1 MSFKAEALAGVLLL
15 LFAAG
20 VALIGWSSPRDELGG
35 NGPIYH
41 EHYIQI
47 GSFVFNLPAFITGTG
62 TAIHALMWVAGTSA
76 AAGMAFLFYS
86 AVRTYR
92 QSRKTAM
99 ATQRAGANNDT

>member
-1 MSFKAEALAGVLLL
+1 MSFKAEALAGALLL

-20 VALIGWSSPRDELGG
+20 VVLIGWSSTPGDLGG
-35 NGPIYH
+35 DGPVYL
-41 EHYIQI
+41 YIQV
-47 GSFVFNLPAFITGTG
+47 GSFVFNLPPFITGTG
-62 TAIHALMWVAGTSA
+62 TTIHALLWIAGISA
-76 AAGMAFLFYS
+76 AAGMAFLYYS